1 MTLRLR
7 LIQIPVR
14 TRPEID
20 RPPKNQIILV
30 IKPPQYPKC
39 KGSAISLSQVTVAV
53 SFAFWTFNT
62 SYVIADPLHFGYWG
76 GLITKIIW
84 FFGGLS
90 ISGLVLT
97 GIWISLKRK
106 VKDRQRRKAQR
117 LGVWKYVNG
126 F

>member
-1 MTLRLR
+1 M
-7 LIQIPVR
+7 
-14 TRPEID
+14 
-20 RPPKNQIILV
+20 
-30 IKPPQYPKC
+30 
-39 KGSAISLSQVTVAV
+39 
-53 SFAFWTFNT
+53 
-62 SYVIADPLHFGYWG
+62 HFGYWG

-117 LGVWKYVNG
+117 LGAWKYVNG
-126 F
+126 FFGVLILICMYAFLVLRYAASLPIILLITGGWGFLAVLAWYVFDYRIKKAVEKELALSK